1 MDNFTQTTL
10 ANINIVRQL
19 TNTLGSG
26 LKKSLGQNFL
36 VNQKSLLRFIN
47 SIHPQKEDV
56 VIEIGPGI
64 GVVSYSLASLIKQ
77 LYLIEI
83 DTMKEPALAKVLE
96 NADNYKIFWEDA
108 TNFDFQSLEQEIKN
122 DPNLQHSS
130 IKIIGSL
137 PYNVSKRI
145 IYNLLVSDIGWDEAS
160 FFLQKEVAES
170 YTSKLPKADFLS
182 TFLGVFCEAQYLF
195 NVPAEHFI
203 PIPKVVTGVI
213 HLKRHTKY
221 NDLNKAELS
230 KFIKQGYNQPRKTIA
245 NNLKPLG
252 ITPEDLQNA
261 GISPKARAGEV
272 EVEKWVELFR
282 GYKKPQ

>member
-19 TNTLGSG
+19 THTLGSG

-47 SIHPQKEDV
+47 SIHIDKEDV

-64 GVVSYSLASLIKQ
+64 GVVSYTLASMVKQ
-77 LYLIEI
+77 LYLVEI
-83 DTMKEPALAKVLE
+83 DTQKEPALAKVLE
-96 NADNYKIFWEDA
+96 NANNYKIFWEDA
-108 TNFDFQSLEQEIKN
+108 TNFDFRALEKEIRSNEDFKN
-122 DPNLQHSS
+122 SK
-130 IKIIGSL
+130 IKVIGSL

-145 IYNLLVSDIGWDEAS
+145 IYNLLVSDIEWTEAS

-182 TFLGVFCEAQYLF
+182 TFLDIFCESEYLF

-213 HLKRHTKY
+213 HLKKHSKY
-221 NDLNKAELS
+221 NDLNKADLS
-230 KFIKQGYNQPRKTIA
+230 KFIKQGYNQPRKTVA
-245 NNLKPLG
+245 NNLKSLG
-252 ITPEDLQNA
+252 VKPEDLEKV

-272 EVEKWVELFR
+272 EVGKWVEL
-282 GYKKPQ
+282 YKAIRTNI